1 MPTTQGRAYFKN
13 FQGFE
18 GDPEK
23 AVQVIYF
30 KVARAEDPPKKL
42 SLGQDCVGMVEAKL
56 KELSDELEKYKSWSD
71 GLKRSDP
78 PLNLS

>member
-1 MPTTQGRAYFKN
+1 M
-13 FQGFE
+13 
-18 GDPEK
+18 
-23 AVQVIYF
+23 IYF